1 MSQPLEQFHSHHLP
15 RFHLLSVPV
24 SVAIVN
30 EKFVMRWYR
39 TNGNNKEVRP
49 TVELCL
55 TELYVDGKARAS
67 RVVDVLSRRE
77 HSKIIG
83 TKVLENLKLVVL
95 KY

>member
-39 TNGNNKEVRP
+39 ANGNNKEVRP
-49 TVELCL
+49 TVELGL
-55 TELYVDGKARAS
+55 TELHIDGKARAS

-77 HSKIIG
+77 HSKI
-83 TKVLENLKLVVL
+83 TKLVVL
-95 KY
+95 KYQKTSN

>member
-1 MSQPLEQFHSHHLP
+1 LP